1 MFTAVTC
8 HFYNVL
14 LQLEVDGLLDLSSSV
29 HLFCCHYVFIPRLQ
43 AQLDGFRGGW
53 DPLLTERNLT
63 PNQLWHMAQQHN
75 PEEYNDDED
84 LHIPMVDWKSIGLTP
99 CDPNCGVHVSE
110 SDCPLRPDDLA
121 GLSAAVD
128 PVGPSTCMG
137 VDKYLA
143 ALEYMHSIGYV

>member
-1 MFTAVTC
+1 MMRICTSLWLTGK
-8 HFYNVL
+8 VL
-14 LQLEVDGLLDLSSSV
+14 VLHPV
-29 HLFCCHYVFIPRLQ
+29 IP
-43 AQLDGFRGGW
+43 
-53 DPLLTERNLT
+53 T
-63 PNQLWHMAQQHN
+63 
-75 PEEYNDDED
+75 
-84 LHIPMVDWKSIGLTP
+84 V
-99 CDPNCGVHVSE
+99 VSMSRE